1 MKKDRLNKILVL
13 SLLLVVFMTSTVFG
27 ISNDLSG
34 EVIVDEV
41 TTFDRFL
48 EFFSVGKFT
57 TLKTMGSFIE
67 REGGEYFDLSFRMR
81 CQAQS
86 NSHKFSVGFSGKD
99 LNYLDFTGS
108 QTYTK
113 NIACTP
119 GTFYDV
125 TLTNVKTPTYNG
137 ADCGALKVVRVKHE
151 TSVLGNWIIDTDEYD
166 EIGGFEGV
174 ATLQVDCEADVC
186 EGLTGK
192 TGGSEYCVGD
202 RVAIAQYTDIVKDGK
217 CVTNNKILEN
227 CRYDCDDGEC
237 VFPETDKEPVV
248 EEEKEVIPEEED
260 IPEEEEDTTT
270 EPETQE
276 EEEVI
281 TEEEDDTIPP
291 TNNQDTNNNQEDDK
305 LDTQILFYI
314 LTGVVVFLVML
325 TIVIVEIRRNK

>member
-1 MKKDRLNKILVL
+1 MKKDRLNKLLVL

-81 CQAQS
+81 CQAES

-99 LNYLDFTGS
+99 ANYLDFTGS

-125 TLTNVKTPTYNG
+125 TLTNLKTPSYSG
-137 ADCGALKVVRVKHE
+137 SDCGALKVVRVKHE
-151 TSVLGNWIIDTDEYD
+151 TSVLGNWIIDTDEYND
-166 EIGGFEGV
+166 INGYEGV

-202 RVAIAQYTDIVKDGK
+202 SVAIAQYTDIVKDGE

-248 EEEKEVIPEEED
+248 DEEQEEED

-281 TEEEDDTIPP
+281 PEEEEDTIPP
-291 TNNQDTNNNQEDDK
+291 TNNQDTDNNQEDDK

-325 TIVIVEIRRNK
+325 TIVFVEIRRNK